1 MESIRLQRRRGAP
14 LKLREVS
21 ETHPIGCTVGEAHN
35 GANVIATAAIRRI
48 AGHRQTVY
56 DTALTG
62 GKAVRLWERDN
73 GAHVG
78 HNGEDDEF
86 DDGAGSEL
94 HSAGRR
100 RDNQFSMSV
109 QTKKGEKYVMIKPV
123 SRSRCRMGHL
133 LRLLWSPGH
142 SSLYMCSVD
151 MGMSHLHTI
160 KRVFG
165 RVACTNN
172 KCIGDG

>member
-94 HSAGRR
+94 HSVGRTK
-100 RDNQFSMSV
+100 DNQFSTSA
-109 QTKKGEKYVMIKPV
+109 QTKVGGEV
-123 SRSRCRMGHL
+123 H
-133 LRLLWSPGH
+133 
-142 SSLYMCSVD
+142 
-151 MGMSHLHTI
+151 
-160 KRVFG
+160 
-165 RVACTNN
+165 
-172 KCIGDG
+172 GDIDEVCKS